1 MLTDELQIDFPND
14 HDRELLNDIIGRLS
28 DSTWCEGDPLDI
40 TDQEKVRY
48 DWAWFSEVVMH
59 HRRFFFEDYEDN
71 PADDDRS
78 PRVLLERIFECA
90 ENYDVIRV
98 LPAGTMLFRARHQAP
113 NTKLTSAQELGTP
126 PKKSANQANRM
137 SPAGIPMFYASD
149 KAETAVRETAKRCGR
164 FALGLFETRRAATI
178 LDLTEIPPVPSLFA
192 VIPDS
197 LEFRPKEVLAFL
209 NHVADEMSKPIQRDD
224 RVHIEYVPTQVVTEF
239 VRSRRTEDETRID
252 GIKYWSAV
260 HPNHASYA
268 IFATQENLLPTN
280 GGIQRPDEDR
290 WLELVSVNEHD
301 VKADHIEQWKTEIPE
316 RYERDYQRLL
326 SGDE

>member
-98 LPAGTMLFRARHQAP
+98 LPAGTMLFRARHQQSAP
-113 NTKLTSAQELGTP
+113 SSTEYKAYLSSGTWNSA
-126 PKKSANQANRM
+126 
-137 SPAGIPMFYASD
+137 
-149 KAETAVRETAKRCGR
+149 
-164 FALGLFETRRAATI
+164 
-178 LDLTEIPPVPSLFA
+178 
-192 VIPDS
+192 
-197 LEFRPKEVLAFL
+197 KEV
-209 NHVADEMSKPIQRDD
+209 R
-224 RVHIEYVPTQVVTEF
+224 
-239 VRSRRTEDETRID
+239 
-252 GIKYWSAV
+252 
-260 HPNHASYA
+260 
-268 IFATQENLLPTN
+268 
-280 GGIQRPDEDR
+280 
-290 WLELVSVNEHD
+290 
-301 VKADHIEQWKTEIPE
+301 
-316 RYERDYQRLL
+316 
-326 SGDE
+326 

>member
-126 PKKSANQANRM
+126 PKKSANQANSM

-178 LDLTEIPPVPSLFA
+178 LGLTEIPPVPSSRA
-192 VIPDS
+192 S
-197 LEFRPKEVLAFL
+197 L
-209 NHVADEMSKPIQRDD
+209 N
-224 RVHIEYVPTQVVTEF
+224 
-239 VRSRRTEDETRID
+239 
-252 GIKYWSAV
+252 
-260 HPNHASYA
+260 
-268 IFATQENLLPTN
+268 
-280 GGIQRPDEDR
+280 
-290 WLELVSVNEHD
+290 
-301 VKADHIEQWKTEIPE
+301 
-316 RYERDYQRLL
+316 
-326 SGDE
+326 